1 MKWTRPPKNVAFE
14 INGVQYIVCF
24 WEIGGWGNF
33 RDGIFFTDEKSR
45 PKHYE
50 QKLEAWKS
58 FWKFWPGISIPQ
70 VSPS

>member
-14 INGVQYIVCF
+14 INGVQY
-24 WEIGGWGNF
+24 
-33 RDGIFFTDEKSR
+33 TDEKSR

-58 FWKFWPGISIPQ
+58 FWKFWPGISTPQ